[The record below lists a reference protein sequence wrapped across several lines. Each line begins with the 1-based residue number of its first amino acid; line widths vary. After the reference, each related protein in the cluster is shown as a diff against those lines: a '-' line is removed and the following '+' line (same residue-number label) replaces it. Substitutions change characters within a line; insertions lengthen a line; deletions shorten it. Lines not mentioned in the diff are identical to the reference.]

1 MPETPQVDDTAASR
15 RALVVPAVWAVL
27 SALAVAGCYLVF
39 VRTAWGQELDDLA
52 FEGRHAVTSAATRRT
67 DRLLGVVTEGSLFFL
82 GGAVVLVGVAQ
93 WRIRVA
99 FVAGC
104 CMCGAVLT
112 TELLKLRL
120 LTRPSFRGVQGFTD
134 NSFPSGHATI
144 GIVLALGLVM
154 VAPPRLRRM
163 ATVLAAF
170 TAAAFGT
177 AVLASGWHRPSDTIG
192 AYGVAM
198 CWFCAGH
205 FVLLRGDRRRTLGR
219 GRRHI
224 DRPTSRPVVL
234 VAGVAVLGFLV
245 FALWR
250 SVGYAGLRTVAYARL
265 YVLAC
270 VAIDVIGVVVVFAF
284 ALRTG
289 DRTRARVRRSG
300 GNLVS

>member
-1 MPETPQVDDTAASR
+1 MAAR
-15 RALVVPAVWAVL
+15 RAQLVALTWSVVSALVVV
-27 SALAVAGCYLVF
+27 GCYLFF
-39 VRTAWGQELDDLA
+39 VRTGRGQELDDLA
-52 FEGRHAVTSAATRRT
+52 FEGRHAVTTAATRRT

-82 GGAVVLVGVAQ
+82 GGAVVLIGVAQ
-93 WRIRVA
+93 WRLRVA
-99 FVAGC
+99 FTAGC

-120 LTRPSFRGVQGFTD
+120 LTRPTFSGVQGIGH
-134 NSFPSGHATI
+134 NSYPSGHATI

-154 VAPPRLRRM
+154 VAPPRLRRT
-163 ATVLAAF
+163 ATILAAF

-198 CWFCAGH
+198 CWFCGGH
-205 FVLLRGDRRRTLGR
+205 LVLLRGDRRRTLGR
-219 GRRHI
+219 GRQHV

-234 VAGVAVLGFLV
+234 VAGVAVLAFLA

-270 VAIDVIGVVVVFAF
+270 AAIDVVGVGVVFAF
-284 ALRTG
+284 ALLTG
-289 DRTRARVRRSG
+289 DRTRARVRRS
-300 GNLVS
+300 VSA